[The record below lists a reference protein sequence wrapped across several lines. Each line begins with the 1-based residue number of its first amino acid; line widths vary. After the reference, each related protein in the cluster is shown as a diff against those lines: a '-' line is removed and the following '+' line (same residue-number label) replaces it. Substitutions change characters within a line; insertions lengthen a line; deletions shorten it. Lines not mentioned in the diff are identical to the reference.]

1 LGRKRGG
8 DGQGQKT
15 AKGQEKGQLENGKKT
30 RLLKFDLHV
39 HSSCSDGR
47 DGVGEILEAAVERG
61 LDGIAITDHDTLEG
75 SFLAE
80 EIVRDKELD
89 LLVIP
94 GVEVS
99 TSDGHLL
106 ALGTRELPP
115 GGRSAEETIEFIHQR
130 GGIAIVSHPYHLF
143 RHAMYRIP
151 DCDAVEV
158 YNSKYIVGIANWW
171 ARRKA
176 ERLGLPMVAGSDAH
190 MAKTVGLGVT
200 VVEVQG
206 EDVTDVLEAIRE
218 GRVEISGRK
227 TSPAVFVGQ
236 MARWTKRRLWRK
248 PKGAERP
255 KDRGSTGEDAE

>member
-1 LGRKRGG
+1 MGRKG
-8 DGQGQKT
+8 
-15 AKGQEKGQLENGKKT
+15 EGKDEGKI
-30 RLLKFDLHV
+30 RRHGSKKYLRFDLHV

-47 DGVGEILEAAVERG
+47 DGVKEILEAAVEKK

-75 SFLAE
+75 SFEAE
-80 EIVRDKELD
+80 RIVRDRDLS

-106 ALGTRELPP
+106 ALGIRELPTKGKSP
-115 GGRSAEETIEFIHQR
+115 EETIEFVHDR

-158 YNSKYIVGIANWW
+158 YNSKYIFGIANWW
-171 ARRKA
+171 AKRKA
-176 ERLGLPMVAGSDAH
+176 ERRGLPMVAGSDAH

-200 VVEVQG
+200 LIEVEDGCEVS
-206 EDVTDVLEAIRE
+206 DVLVTIRA
-218 GRVEISGRK
+218 GRVKIDGSK

-236 MARWTKRRLWRK
+236 MIRWVKKRL
-248 PKGAERP
+248 
-255 KDRGSTGEDAE
+255 S

>member
-1 LGRKRGG
+1 ME
-8 DGQGQKT
+8 
-15 AKGQEKGQLENGKKT
+15 A
-30 RLLKFDLHV
+30 
-39 HSSCSDGR
+39 
-47 DGVGEILEAAVERG
+47 ILDAAVAKK
-61 LDGIAITDHDTLEG
+61 LDGIAVTDHDTIEG

-80 EIVRDKELD
+80 KIVQKRKLD

-99 TSDGHLL
+99 TADGHLL

-115 GGRSAEETIEFIHQR
+115 RGRSPEETIEFVHQR

-151 DCDAVEV
+151 PCDAVEV
-158 YNSKYIVGIANWW
+158 YNSKYIFGIANSW

-176 ERLGLPMVAGSDAH
+176 VMLGLPMVAGSDAH

-206 EDVTDVLEAIRE
+206 ESVSDVLEAIRA

-236 MARWTKRRLWRK
+236 MAHWMKRRLR
-248 PKGAERP
+248 R
-255 KDRGSTGEDAE
+255 

>member
-1 LGRKRGG
+1 LGRNGEGKEKR
-8 DGQGQKT
+8 
-15 AKGQEKGQLENGKKT
+15 EGKIRSPGSK
-30 RLLKFDLHV
+30 RHLRFDLHV

-47 DGVGEILEAAVERG
+47 DGVEEILEAAVAKK

-75 SFLAE
+75 SFEAE
-80 EIVRDKELD
+80 RIVRDRDLD

-99 TSDGHLL
+99 TSGGHLL
-106 ALGTRELPP
+106 ALGIRDLPP
-115 GGRSAEETIEFIHQR
+115 RGRSPEKTIEFVHDR
-130 GGIAIVSHPYHLF
+130 GGIAIVSHPYHVF

-158 YNSKYIVGIANWW
+158 YNSKYIFGIANWW

-176 ERLGLPMVAGSDAH
+176 ERRGLPMVAGSDAH

-200 VVEVQG
+200 IVEV
-206 EDVTDVLEAIRE
+206 EDGCEVSDVLAAIRA
-218 GRVEISGRK
+218 GRVKIDGRK

-236 MARWTKRRLWRK
+236 MIRWVKRHLGQRAKR
-248 PKGAERP
+248 
-255 KDRGSTGEDAE
+255 

>member
-1 LGRKRGG
+1 MVQKRK
-8 DGQGQKT
+8 
-15 AKGQEKGQLENGKKT
+15 
-30 RLLKFDLHV
+30 
-39 HSSCSDGR
+39 
-47 DGVGEILEAAVERG
+47 
-61 LDGIAITDHDTLEG
+61 
-75 SFLAE
+75 
-80 EIVRDKELD
+80 LD

-115 GGRSAEETIEFIHQR
+115 RGRSPEETIEFVHRR

-158 YNSKYIVGIANWW
+158 YNSKYILGIANFW

-190 MAKTVGLGVT
+190 VADAVGLGVT
-200 VVEVQG
+200 IVHL
-206 EDVTDVLEAIRE
+206 EDGGDVIGAIRA
-218 GRVEISGRK
+218 GKVEIDGRR
-227 TSPAVFVGQ
+227 TSPVVFVGQ
-236 MARWTKRRLWRK
+236 MIRWMKRRLGRRQMK
-248 PKGAERP
+248 R
-255 KDRGSTGEDAE
+255 S